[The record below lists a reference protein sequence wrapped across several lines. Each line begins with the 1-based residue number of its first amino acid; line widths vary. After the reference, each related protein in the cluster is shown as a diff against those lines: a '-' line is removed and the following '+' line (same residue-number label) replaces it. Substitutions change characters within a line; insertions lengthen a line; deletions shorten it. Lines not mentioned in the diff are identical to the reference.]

1 MPKNVLINSKENEVM
16 TTQAIHSARS
26 TAETSETSG
35 SATMFSGKIG
45 EKIEVARF
53 ERFEVGS

>member
-26 TAETSETSG
+26 TAETSG